1 MTSAFTN
8 SRLVH
13 GREGLDIRINGA
25 LTNSGQLWSEK
36 VTTINSQNLTNRRG
50 AVIGGL
56 EGVKLNL
63 TGRYT
68 NNGDVTGPVIKE

>member
-1 MTSAFTN
+1 
-8 SRLVH
+8 
-13 GREGLDIRINGA
+13 
-25 LTNSGQLWSEK
+25 LTNSGQLWSDK
-36 VTTINSQNLTNRRG
+36 ITTINSQNLTNRRG